1 MTSSSTEPAAG
12 ASAGPAETQ
21 SLPAELAEGRTRIQ
35 GPLRRLLLW
44 FVPGALGIY
53 VLWGAI
59 PGILL
64 PVQIE
69 GIDPDNKVANLAIAT
84 TIGALVAMIVQPIAG
99 TISDRTRT
107 RFGSRAPYIV
117 GGALV
122 GGLAL
127 IALGLANTVVL
138 VALCWSLVQLAF
150 NVVQGPFSAILP
162 DRVPVTVR
170 GTFAAVL
177 GAMTMVG
184 GIGGAVLG
192 SVLAADVPSG
202 YLVLAGIAVVLLTLF
217 VVMNPDADNRG
228 EPREA
233 FRLGDFLSTFWVNP
247 VRHPD
252 FFWAFTGRLLLY
264 TGYFSVTG
272 YLLYLL
278 QDYIGVGEGAVAL
291 VPLVSAAGIPT
302 ILLSIA
308 ISGPLSDR
316 IGRRKPFVVAS
327 ALIVAA
333 ALVIPLLW
341 PTVEGMI
348 AFAVLS
354 GLGFGAFQAVD
365 TALVSQVLPNDKA
378 FAKDLGV
385 VNIAATLPQ
394 TVAPAVAGAV
404 VLLFGFAGLFPVAMV
419 LSVLGALAVLPIR
432 SVR

>member
-1 MTSSSTEPAAG
+1 MTTSSTEPAAE
-12 ASAGPAETQ
+12 AQ
-21 SLPAELAEGRTRIQ
+21 SLATELTQGRERIR

-53 VLWGAI
+53 ILWGAI

-69 GIDPDNKVANLAIAT
+69 GIDAENKVANLAIAT

-122 GGLAL
+122 GGVAL

-138 VALCWSLVQLAF
+138 VALCWSLVQLSF
-150 NVVQGPFSAILP
+150 NIVQGPFSAILP
-162 DRVPVTVR
+162 DRVPVSVR

-217 VVMNPDADNRG
+217 VVMNPDRDNRG
-228 EPREA
+228 EPREP

-278 QDYIGVGEGAVAL
+278 QDYIGVGDGAVAL

-327 ALIVAA
+327 ALIVAV

-365 TALVSQVLPNDKA
+365 TALVSQVLPNEKA

-419 LSVLGALAVLPIR
+419 LSVLGAVAVLPIR